1 MTRTVLFA
9 AGGTAGHVVPAI
21 AVADELTRAGLGV
34 VPVFVG
40 VEGRLEDR
48 LVPSAGYPLHHVPAV
63 PFVRR
68 PSPRLL
74 RMPSAM
80 LRAEAQ
86 AVRIARETDAVGVMA
101 FGGYVSFPAA
111 RAARRLGLPLVLHE
125 QNSVPGLSNRI
136 AARWA
141 ERVAVSFAGTVD
153 RMRRPERCVVTGS
166 PVAQHLH
173 GLDRAS
179 RRGPACARLELDP
192 DLPTVLVFGGSQ
204 GARSINSAVV
214 EAFARWRELGLQLV
228 HVTGAAGFE
237 PTLEAWRAAAAG
249 APRGSV
255 VEYLDDMAD
264 AYAVADLVVCRAG
277 ATSVA
282 ELAAVGLPSVLI
294 PYPNAAGDH
303 QLHNA
308 RALERVGAA
317 VVLRDADLA
326 RGRLPDLVADLLGDR
341 PRLARMGAAA
351 RAWSRPEAARAI
363 ARVLLDVLDR
373 EGA

>member
-9 AGGTAGHVVPAI
+9 AGGTAGHVVPAL
-21 AVADELTRAGLGV
+21 AVADELGEAATDIR
-34 VPVFVG
+34 PVFVG

-48 LVPSAGYPLHHVPAV
+48 LVPSAGYPLMHVPAV
-63 PFVRR
+63 PLVRR
-68 PSPRLL
+68 PSPRLFG
-74 RMPSAM
+74 MPSAL
-80 LRAEAQ
+80 LRSERR
-86 AVRIARETDAVGVMA
+86 AVQIARETDAVAVLA

-111 RAARRLGLPLVLHE
+111 RAARRVGLPLVLHE
-125 QNSVPGLSNRI
+125 QNSIPGLSNRV

-141 ERVAVSFAGTVD
+141 DRVAVSFAGTID
-153 RMRRPERCVVTGS
+153 RMRHPERCVVTGS
-166 PVAQHLH
+166 PVAKHLH
-173 GLDRAS
+173 GLDRLT
-179 RRGPACARLELDP
+179 RRPQAAARLEIDP
-192 DLPTVLVFGGSQ
+192 ELPTVLVFGGSQ
-204 GARSINSAVV
+204 GARSINDAVV
-214 EAFARWRELGLQLV
+214 AAFARWRDLGVQLV

-282 ELAAVGLPSVLI
+282 ELAAVGLPSILV
-294 PYPNAAGDH
+294 PYPNSAGDH

-308 RALERVGAA
+308 RALERIGAA
-317 VVLRDADLA
+317 QVLRDSDLA
-326 RGRLPDLVADLLGDR
+326 RGRLPDMVAELVVDR
-341 PRLARMGAAA
+341 ARLASMGAAA

-373 EGA
+373 EQA

>member
-9 AGGTAGHVVPAI
+9 AGGTAGHVVPAL
-21 AVADELTRAGLGV
+21 AVADELGEAGTDIT
-34 VPVFVG
+34 PVFVG

-48 LVPSAGYPLHHVPAV
+48 LVPSAGYPLLHVPAV
-63 PFVRR
+63 PLVRR
-68 PSPRLL
+68 PSPRLFG
-74 RMPSAM
+74 MPSAL
-80 LRAEAQ
+80 LRAERR
-86 AVRIARETDAVGVMA
+86 AVQIARETDAVAVLA

-111 RAARRLGLPLVLHE
+111 RAARRVGLPLVLHE
-125 QNSVPGLSNRI
+125 QNSIPGLSNRV

-141 ERVAVSFAGTVD
+141 DRVAVSFAGTID
-153 RMRRPERCVVTGS
+153 RMRHPERCVVTGS
-166 PVAQHLH
+166 PVAKHLH
-173 GLDRAS
+173 GLDRLT
-179 RRGPACARLELDP
+179 RRPQAAARLEIDP
-192 DLPTVLVFGGSQ
+192 ELPTVLVFGGSQ
-204 GARSINSAVV
+204 GARSINDAVV
-214 EAFARWRELGLQLV
+214 AAFARWRDLGVQLV

-282 ELAAVGLPSVLI
+282 ELAAVGLPSILV
-294 PYPNAAGDH
+294 PYPNSAGDH

-308 RALERVGAA
+308 RALERIGAA
-317 VVLRDADLA
+317 QVLRDSDLA
-326 RGRLPDLVADLLGDR
+326 RGRLPDMVAELVVDR
-341 PRLARMGAAA
+341 ARLASMGAAA

-373 EGA
+373 EDA

>member
-1 MTRTVLFA
+1 MTVTVLFA
-9 AGGTAGHVVPAI
+9 AGGTAGHIVPAI
-21 AVADELTRAGLGV
+21 AVADELTSAGLGID
-34 VPVFVG
+34 PVFVG

-48 LVPSAGYPLHHVPAV
+48 LVPAAGYPLHHVPAV

-80 LRAEAQ
+80 MRAEAR
-86 AVRIARETDAVGVMA
+86 AVDVARGTDAVAVVA

-141 ERVAVSFAGTVD
+141 DRVAVSFAGTVE

-173 GLDRAS
+173 GLDRPT
-179 RRGPACARLELDP
+179 RRPQACARLDLDA

-214 EAFARWRELGLQLV
+214 EAFARWRELGVQLV

-249 APRGSV
+249 APPGSV

-282 ELAAVGLPSVLI
+282 ELAAVGLPAVLV
-294 PYPNAAGDH
+294 PYPSAAGDH

-308 RALERVGAA
+308 RALERIGAA
-317 VVLRDADLA
+317 VVLRDAELS
-326 RGRLPDLVADLLGDR
+326 RGRLPDLVAELIVDR

-363 ARVLLDVLDR
+363 ARVLVDVLDR
-373 EGA
+373 ERA